1 MFTPQGCRERCLGK
15 SKRTTDIAVSFT
27 STLQGNKISL
37 TSYVLNHRYLIKTV
51 KEAVGYVSLGFRE
64 GVGIGYVHLGILVFI
79 AVNLDTTT

>member
-1 MFTPQGCRERCLGK
+1 MEFAFEYIK
-15 SKRTTDIAVSFT
+15 FEMAI
-27 STLQGNKISL
+27 
-37 TSYVLNHRYLIKTV
+37 RYLIKTV